1 MKITYAHCTCTHVFF
16 PPGENTDGGAL
27 KRSKKSGARASLS
40 EYLEVLR
47 EKNAKEADLK
57 LEQLRFDRDRF
68 NLERQER
75 EQRMER
81 DAATMEILKNL
92 IVGTKNQSATK
103 TSEN

>member
-1 MKITYAHCTCTHVFF
+1 MKITYA
-16 PPGENTDGGAL
+16 PGENTDGGAL
-27 KRSKKSGARASLS
+27 KRSKQSGARASVS

-81 DAATMEILKNL
+81 DAATMEILKKINCGHKEP
-92 IVGTKNQSATK
+92 ISH
-103 TSEN
+103 ENI